1 MAEPFKASLITPE
14 ATVLETSITG
24 AQIPAYD
31 GLVGILNHRAPL
43 LAKLGTGILRLDT
56 TAGSRRFFVSGGYA
70 EMKGEELSILTPEA
84 IAVEQITPQ
93 MIDGEQSKLNAIE
106 GVDSAAMER
115 RQVLRDR
122 IATMRRAQEAA

>member
-31 GLVGILNHRAPL
+31 GLVGVLNHRAPL

-56 TAGSRRFFVSGGYA
+56 TAGSQRFFVSGGYA
-70 EMKGEELSILTPEA
+70 QMKGEELTILTAEA

-93 MIDGEQSKLNAIE
+93 MIDGEQAKLSAVQ
-106 GVDSAAMER
+106 GVDLAAMER
-115 RQVLRDR
+115 RRMLQDR
-122 IATMRRAQEAA
+122 ITIMRRAQETA